1 MNETGDLTISFIP
14 NFVGYSMFR
23 IEDMWDENSVVTSGV
38 AIKSVPDLSTREL
51 DLESIIK
58 IENKVQVTYGWN
70 YSDYSEEGY
79 PDDLPFDWTTESETG
94 TIDQDDWLTWPS
106 IGRKEWYEDG
116 ELVKIRNW
124 EYGNE
129 DWDK

>member
-1 MNETGDLTISFIP
+1 MNGTGDLTISFIP

-38 AIKSVPDLSTREL
+38 AIKAVPDLSTREL

-58 IENKVQVTYGWN
+58 IENKVQVTYGWD
-70 YSDYSEEGY
+70 YADYSEEGY
-79 PDDLPFDWTTESETG
+79 PLDLPFEWTTESETG

-106 IGRKEWYEDG
+106 IGRVEWYENG

-124 EYGNE
+124 EYGKE
-129 DWDK
+129 WM

>member
-38 AIKSVPDLSTREL
+38 AIKSVPDLATREL

-106 IGRKEWYEDG
+106 IGRVEWYENG

-124 EYGNE
+124 EYGKE
-129 DWDK
+129 WM

>member
-1 MNETGDLTISFIP
+1 MSEIETGDLTISFIP

-23 IEDMWDENSVVTSGV
+23 VEDMWDENSVVTSGV

-79 PDDLPFDWTTESETG
+79 PDDLPFEWTTESETG

-106 IGRKEWYEDG
+106 IGRVEWYENG

-124 EYGNE
+124 EYGKE
-129 DWDK
+129 WM

>member
-38 AIKSVPDLSTREL
+38 AIKSVPDLATREL

-58 IENKVQVTYGWN
+58 IENKVQVTYGW
-70 YSDYSEEGY
+70 DYSSYCPEEDY
-79 PDDLPFDWTTESETG
+79 PLDLPFEWTTESETG

-106 IGRKEWYEDG
+106 IGRVEWYENG

-124 EYGNE
+124 EYGKE
-129 DWDK
+129 WM